1 MIKGEFLKPGGYSKI
16 LVPASQYD
24 ISKDIRLLI
33 PFTNGRDIGF
43 MNKNNIV
50 IVPPMYSSYYGDCYD
65 ENDYIRVEKPI
76 IDWVSYNQGDSIRY
90 LQGLINYKGEIVFP
104 CEYTYILPAYG
115 TENNIFTI
123 KHPQEGWAV
132 VTADGEEVVS
142 FGEYQEIAGFT
153 QGFAKVKQNGK
164 YGIIDEAGE
173 VVVPIEY
180 DFIRTFYAEKWYAT
194 KLGKGGK
201 KYNFWFKD
209 KRITLF
215 E

>member
-1 MIKGEFLKPGGYSKI
+1 MIKGEIFKPGGYDKV
-16 LVPASQYD
+16 LVPASLYD
-24 ISKDIRLLI
+24 SSKETRLLV
-33 PFTNGRDIGF
+33 PFTNGRSIGF
-43 MNKNNIV
+43 MDKNNIV
-50 IVPPMYSSYYGDCYD
+50 IVPPEYSAYYGDCYNR
-65 ENDYIRVEKPI
+65 NDYIVVEKPFVE
-76 IDWVSYNQGDSIRY
+76 WVSYNQGNSIQY
-90 LQGLINYKGEIVFP
+90 LQGLINYKGETVFP
-104 CEYTYILPAYG
+104 CEYIYILPAYG

-132 VTADGEEVVS
+132 VTVDGEEVVS
-142 FGEYQEIAGFT
+142 FGKYQEIAGFT